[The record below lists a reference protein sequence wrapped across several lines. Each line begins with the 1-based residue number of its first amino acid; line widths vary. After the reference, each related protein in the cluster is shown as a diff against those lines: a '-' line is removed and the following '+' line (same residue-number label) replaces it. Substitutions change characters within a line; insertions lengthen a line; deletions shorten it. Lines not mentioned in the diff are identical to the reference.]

1 MMGLKPEA
9 ASNALTSIWP
19 EPQDTRLELLCH
31 TMALKGYA
39 VLNPSAAALWA
50 GSQLSEL
57 NALLPFW
64 DHMPLDAHLKDGG
77 SYRRRRHSCFEFHND
92 NITQTPHRAHWQSLD
107 YNALHGGIHRLFEP
121 ISHDMA
127 KLPVW
132 TQLLTAFAQACSQ
145 WRNKPQ
151 ARWCI
156 EAHPFRIDCSQG
168 IGRPTPE
175 GAHRDGVDFV
185 GVFLL
190 HRKNIVGGETR
201 VFDAHGPQGERFT
214 LQQPWSVLLLDDAR
228 VIHESTPIQ
237 PLEHIAHRD
246 TLVLTARENAF
257 QGTEHASR
265 LLSHEDGER
274 VQSAG

>member
-107 YNALHGGIHRLFEP
+107 YNALHGGMHRLFEP
-121 ISHDMA
+121 ISQDMA

-257 QGTEHASR
+257 QGTEHDLITQPAYP
-265 LLSHEDGER
+265 LP
-274 VQSAG
+274 